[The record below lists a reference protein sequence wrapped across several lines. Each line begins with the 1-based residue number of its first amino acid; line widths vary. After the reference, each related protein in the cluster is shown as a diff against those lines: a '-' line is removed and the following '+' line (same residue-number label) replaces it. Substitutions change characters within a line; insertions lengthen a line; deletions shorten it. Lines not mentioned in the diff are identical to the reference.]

1 MNKLIIEWLTNEF
14 KRILEE
20 IMIKER
26 ERYLKERRQQEQ
38 KVII

>member
-14 KRILEE
+14 KRILEK

-38 KVII
+38 MLII